1 VTVTELTRPALVELL
16 LSEAAQAL
24 TEMSG
29 RLIRVETI
37 AAYPCARRMVVG
49 LLDARRL
56 GTRDGTTDFAPALTG

>member
-1 VTVTELTRPALVELL
+1 L